1 MALTKIQI
9 NGSFVHCKPVPDYI
23 EVPQNTDVVVVADEG
38 FIFKETNMPRI
49 VYDQYAS
56 HAEYKFDKIT
66 ENGKKAIFNNYFN
79 DGLHNVQIT
88 ATAYES
94 GVTHGKQ
101 IPVITKLTNCTANS
115 DLPTQVEVGKTLSV
129 TLTASAGY
137 KFDAAKSTPNF
148 SYNDESYNA
157 IIKNFTISEDGATAT
172 GEIVMGNWDDFQ
184 IRGTAY
190 TIPTPVKKV
199 AVTTSLTDCTANSDL
214 PNEVEVGQ
222 TLSVTLTANTGHIF
236 DKAKSVPVFSYSDEN
251 AVTKEQPFTISENGK
266 TATGEI
272 VMGDYSNFVIKG
284 TAYTQTTPVK
294 KVAVTTALTNCTANA
309 DLPTEVEVGQTLRVT
324 LTANENNKFDAT
336 KSTPYFSYTNENL
349 DPVEKKFTIS
359 SDNRTATGEVVM
371 GDWEDFTITGIAY
384 TQTTPVKKVE
394 VTPNLS
400 NCTANSDL
408 PSEVEVG
415 QTLKVTLTAN
425 ENTKFDA
432 TKSTPHFSYQDEHL
446 DFKTQNLTIS
456 EDNLTATGEI
466 VMGDWDLF
474 TIEGEA
480 YPVAVVGGKY
490 GAVNVYLVTNDN
502 LNEFS
507 TKRFFRVTGTDPE
520 TGAAIYENV
529 DLGDYVNKIVR
540 IYTPIKAS
548 STDVIRCGN
557 YNTKIKCY
565 QPETDKITLDFGD
578 VTIPNHNKNNVDFES
593 DVQIFLPFL
602 GFVNVPN
609 DYIGKTINL
618 QYVINVLTGNASAL
632 ISCDGVIFQVE
643 ETEPKTNVLYLS
655 QNTESKTIGGDDW
668 NERLFYGIEPYVL
681 LKWFNSLGEG
691 LNNDRKSGNIGSFTG
706 FSRFDDVEPISAENM
721 LIEEQKQIYDLLS
734 SGVYVE

>member
-1 MALTKIQI
+1 MALIKVKI

-23 EVPQNTDVVVVADEG
+23 EVPQNTDVVLVADEG

-49 VYDQYAS
+49 VYDQYSS
-56 HAEYKFDKIT
+56 HSEYKFDKIT

-94 GVTHGKQ
+94 GVKPGKQ
-101 IPVITKLTNCTANS
+101 VPVITKLTNCTANS
-115 DLPTQVEVGKTLSV
+115 DLPTEVEVGQTLRV
-129 TLTASAGY
+129 TLTANEGC
-137 KFDAAKSTPNF
+137 KFDTAKSTPNF
-148 SYNDESYNA
+148 SYDDESYNA
-157 IIKNFTISEDGATAT
+157 IVKNFTISEDGATAT

-190 TIPTPVKKV
+190 TSPTPVKKV
-199 AVTTSLTDCTANSDL
+199 
-214 PNEVEVGQ
+214 E
-222 TLSVTLTANTGHIF
+222 
-236 DKAKSVPVFSYSDEN
+236 
-251 AVTKEQPFTISENGK
+251 
-266 TATGEI
+266 
-272 VMGDYSNFVIKG
+272 
-284 TAYTQTTPVK
+284 
-294 KVAVTTALTNCTANA
+294 VTTALTNCTANS

-324 LTANENNKFDAT
+324 LTAKVGALFDVN

-359 SDNRTATGEVVM
+359 SDNRTATGEIVM
-371 GDWEDFTITGIAY
+371 GNWDDFQITGTAY
-384 TQTTPVKKVE
+384 TSPTPVKKVE
-394 VTPNLS
+394 VTTSLT

-408 PSEVEVG
+408 PTEVEVG
-415 QTLKVTLTAN
+415 QTLRVTLTAN
-425 ENTKFDA
+425 GNTKFDA
-432 TKSTPHFSYQDEHL
+432 TKSTPNFSYQDEHL

-480 YPVAVVGGKY
+480 YPMAVVGGKY

-507 TKRFFRVTGTDPE
+507 TKRFFRVTGTNPE
-520 TGAAIYENV
+520 TGAAIYDNV

-578 VTIPNHNKNNVDFES
+578 VTIPDHNKNNVDFES
-593 DVQIFLPFL
+593 DVQLFLPFL

-632 ISCDGVIFQVE
+632 ISCNGVVFQVE

-655 QNTESKTIGGDDW
+655 QNTESKTIGGDNW

>member
-9 NGSFVHCKPVPDYI
+9 HGSFVHCKPVPDYI
-23 EVPQNTDVVVVADEG
+23 EVPQNTDVVLVADDG
-38 FIFKETNMPRI
+38 FIFKESNMPRI

-56 HAEYKFDKIT
+56 HSEYKFDKIT
-66 ENGKKAIFNNYFN
+66 EDGKKAIFNNYFN

-94 GVTHGKQ
+94 GVTPGKQ
-101 IPVITKLTNCTANS
+101 IPIITKLTNCTAN
-115 DLPTQVEVGKTLSV
+115 
-129 TLTASAGY
+129 A
-137 KFDAAKSTPNF
+137 
-148 SYNDESYNA
+148 
-157 IIKNFTISEDGATAT
+157 
-172 GEIVMGNWDDFQ
+172 
-184 IRGTAY
+184 
-190 TIPTPVKKV
+190 
-199 AVTTSLTDCTANSDL
+199 DL

-222 TLSVTLTANTGHIF
+222 TL
-236 DKAKSVPVFSYSDEN
+236 K
-251 AVTKEQPFTISENGK
+251 
-266 TATGEI
+266 
-272 VMGDYSNFVIKG
+272 
-284 TAYTQTTPVK
+284 
-294 KVAVTTALTNCTANA
+294 
-309 DLPTEVEVGQTLRVT
+309 VT
-324 LTANENNKFDAT
+324 LTANENTKFDTT
-336 KSTPYFSYTNENL
+336 KSIPHFSYTNENL

-359 SDNRTATGEVVM
+359 SDNRTATGEIVM
-371 GDWEDFTITGIAY
+371 GDWEDFTITGTAY
-384 TQTTPVKKVE
+384 TQPTPVKKVE
-394 VTPNLS
+394 VTQNLS
-400 NCTANSDL
+400 NCTANAYL
-408 PSEVEVG
+408 PNEVEVG
-415 QTLKVTLTAN
+415 QTLKVILTAN

-432 TKSTPHFSYQDEHL
+432 TKSTPHFSYTNENL
-446 DFKTQNLTIS
+446 DPVEKKFTIS

-507 TKRFFRVTGTDPE
+507 TKRFFKVTGTDPE
-520 TGAAIYENV
+520 TGAVIYDNV

-540 IYTPIKAS
+540 IYTQIKAS

-557 YNTKIKCY
+557 YNTSIKCY

-578 VTIPNHNKNNVDFES
+578 ITIPNHNKNNVDFES
-593 DVQIFLPFL
+593 VVQLFLPFL
-602 GFVNVPN
+602 GFVSLPT

-632 ISCDGVIFQVE
+632 ISCEGVVFQVE

-655 QNTESKTIGGDDW
+655 QNTESKTIGADDW

-681 LKWFNSLGEG
+681 LKWFNSVGEG

-721 LIEEQKQIYDLLS
+721 LIEEQKQIYDLLCG
-734 SGVYVE
+734 GVYVE

>member
-1 MALTKIQI
+1 MALSKVQI
-9 NGSFVHCKPVPDYI
+9 NGSFLHCKAEPDYI
-23 EVPQNTDVVVVADEG
+23 EVPQNTNVIVVADEG
-38 FIFKETNMPRI
+38 YIFKESNMPRI

-56 HAEYKFDKIT
+56 HYEYKFDSIT

-94 GVTHGKQ
+94 GVTPGKQ
-101 IPVITKLTNCTANS
+101 IPVITKLTNCTANAN
-115 DLPTQVEVGKTLSV
+115 LPTEVEVGKTLSV
-129 TLTASAGY
+129 TLTANNGF
-137 KFDAAKSTPNF
+137 KFDDAKSTPNF
-148 SYNDESYNA
+148 SYNDESYNT

-222 TLSVTLTANTGHIF
+222 TL
-236 DKAKSVPVFSYSDEN
+236 
-251 AVTKEQPFTISENGK
+251 
-266 TATGEI
+266 
-272 VMGDYSNFVIKG
+272 
-284 TAYTQTTPVK
+284 
-294 KVAVTTALTNCTANA
+294 
-309 DLPTEVEVGQTLRVT
+309 RVT
-324 LTANENNKFDAT
+324 LTANENTKFDAT

-349 DPVEKKFTIS
+349 DPVEKKLTIS
-359 SDNRTATGEVVM
+359 ENGKTATGEVVM
-371 GDWEDFTITGIAY
+371 GDWEDFTIRGTAY
-384 TQTTPVKKVE
+384 TQPTPVKKVE
-394 VTPNLS
+394 VTTTLT
-400 NCTANSDL
+400 NCTANADL
-408 PSEVEVG
+408 PKEVEVG
-415 QTLKVTLTAN
+415 QTLRVTLTAN

-432 TKSTPHFSYQDEHL
+432 TKSTPHFSYRDEHL
-446 DFKTQNLTIS
+446 DFKTQNLAIS
-456 EDNLTATGEI
+456 SDNRTATGEI

-490 GAVNVYLVTNDN
+490 GAVNVYLVSNDN

-557 YNTKIKCY
+557 YNTNIACY

-578 VTIPNHNKNNVDFES
+578 ITIPNHNKNNVDFES
-593 DVQIFLPFL
+593 VAQLFLPFL
-602 GFVNVPN
+602 GFVSLSN

-632 ISCDGVIFQVE
+632 ISCNGVVFQVE

-691 LNNDRKSGNIGSFTG
+691 LNNDRKSGNIGSFKG

-721 LIEEQKQIYDLLS
+721 LIEEQKQIYDLLV

>member
-9 NGSFVHCKPVPDYI
+9 HGSFVHCKPVPDYI
-23 EVPQNTDVVVVADEG
+23 EVPQNTDVVLVADDG
-38 FIFKETNMPRI
+38 FIFKESNMPRI

-56 HAEYKFDKIT
+56 HSEYKFDKIT
-66 ENGKKAIFNNYFN
+66 EDGKKAIFNNYFN

-94 GVTHGKQ
+94 GVTPGKQ
-101 IPVITKLTNCTANS
+101 IPIITK
-115 DLPTQVEVGKTLSV
+115 
-129 TLTASAGY
+129 
-137 KFDAAKSTPNF
+137 
-148 SYNDESYNA
+148 
-157 IIKNFTISEDGATAT
+157 
-172 GEIVMGNWDDFQ
+172 
-184 IRGTAY
+184 
-190 TIPTPVKKV
+190 
-199 AVTTSLTDCTANSDL
+199 
-214 PNEVEVGQ
+214 
-222 TLSVTLTANTGHIF
+222 
-236 DKAKSVPVFSYSDEN
+236 
-251 AVTKEQPFTISENGK
+251 
-266 TATGEI
+266 
-272 VMGDYSNFVIKG
+272 
-284 TAYTQTTPVK
+284 
-294 KVAVTTALTNCTANA
+294 LTNCTANA
-309 DLPTEVEVGQTLRVT
+309 DLPNEVKVGQTLKVT
-324 LTANENNKFDAT
+324 LTANENTKFDTT
-336 KSTPYFSYTNENL
+336 KSTPHFSYTNENL

-359 SDNRTATGEVVM
+359 SDNRTATGEIVM
-371 GDWEDFTITGIAY
+371 GDWEDFTITGTAY
-384 TQTTPVKKVE
+384 TQPTPVKKVE
-394 VTPNLS
+394 VTQNLS
-400 NCTANSDL
+400 NCTANAYL
-408 PSEVEVG
+408 PNEVEVG
-415 QTLKVTLTAN
+415 QTLKVILTAN

-432 TKSTPHFSYQDEHL
+432 TKSTPHFSYTNENL
-446 DFKTQNLTIS
+446 DPVEKKFTIS

-507 TKRFFRVTGTDPE
+507 TKRFFKVTGTDPE
-520 TGAAIYENV
+520 TGAVIYDNV

-540 IYTPIKAS
+540 IYTQIKAS

-557 YNTKIKCY
+557 YNTSIKCY

-578 VTIPNHNKNNVDFES
+578 ITIPNHNKNNVDFES
-593 DVQIFLPFL
+593 VVQLFLPFL
-602 GFVNVPN
+602 GFVSLPT

-632 ISCDGVIFQVE
+632 ISCEGVVFQVE

-655 QNTESKTIGGDDW
+655 QNTESKTIGADDW

-681 LKWFNSLGEG
+681 LKWFNSVGEG

-721 LIEEQKQIYDLLS
+721 LIEEQKQIYDLLCG
-734 SGVYVE
+734 GVYVE

>member
-1 MALTKIQI
+1 MALTKVQI
-9 NGSFVHCKPVPDYI
+9 NGNFLHCKADPDFI
-23 EVPQNTDVVVVADEG
+23 EVPQNTNVVVVADEG
-38 FIFKETNMPRI
+38 FIFKETDMPKI
-49 VYDQYAS
+49 EYYS
-56 HAEYKFDKIT
+56 YSSYTTYKFDKIT
-66 ENGKKAIFNNYFN
+66 EGGKKAIFNNYFN
-79 DGLHNVQIT
+79 DGVHDIKVT
-88 ATAYES
+88 ATAHE
-94 GVTHGKQ
+94 G
-101 IPVITKLTNCTANS
+101 
-115 DLPTQVEVGKTLSV
+115 D
-129 TLTASAGY
+129 
-137 KFDAAKSTPNF
+137 
-148 SYNDESYNA
+148 
-157 IIKNFTISEDGATAT
+157 
-172 GEIVMGNWDDFQ
+172 
-184 IRGTAY
+184 
-190 TIPTPVKKV
+190 TPVKKV
-199 AVTTSLTDCTANSDL
+199 AVTTSLTNCTANSDL
-214 PNEVEVGQ
+214 PTEVEVGKTLSVTLTTNEGCKFDTTKSTPHFSYTDDRLNPREQNLTISEDGLTATGEIVMGDWDDFEIIGEAYTQPTPVKRVEVTTALTNCTANSDLPKEVEVGQ
-222 TLSVTLTANTGHIF
+222 TLNVTLTANEGCKF
-236 DKAKSVPVFSYSDEN
+236 DASKSTPLFSYTNEN
-251 AVTKEQPFTISENGK
+251 IDPVEKKLTISENGK

-272 VMGDYSNFVIKG
+272 VMGNWDDFTIRG
-284 TAYTQTTPVK
+284 RAYTQPTPVK
-294 KVAVTTALTNCTANA
+294 RVEVTTNLSNCTANA
-309 DLPTEVEVGQTLRVT
+309 DIPKEVEVGQTLR
-324 LTANENNKFDAT
+324 
-336 KSTPYFSYTNENL
+336 
-349 DPVEKKFTIS
+349 
-359 SDNRTATGEVVM
+359 
-371 GDWEDFTITGIAY
+371 
-384 TQTTPVKKVE
+384 
-394 VTPNLS
+394 
-400 NCTANSDL
+400 
-408 PSEVEVG
+408 
-415 QTLKVTLTAN
+415 VTLTAN

-456 EDNLTATGEI
+456 ADNRTATGEI

-490 GAVNVYLVTNDN
+490 GAVNVYLVSNDN

-507 TKRFFRVTGTDPE
+507 KKRFFRVTGTDPE

-557 YNTKIKCY
+557 YNTNISCY

-578 VTIPNHNKNNVDFES
+578 ITIPNHNKNNVDFES
-593 DVQIFLPFL
+593 VAQLFLPFL
-602 GFVNVPN
+602 GFVSLSN

-691 LNNDRKSGNIGSFTG
+691 LNNDRKSGKIGDFTG

>member
-9 NGSFVHCKPVPDYI
+9 HGSFVHCKPVPDYI
-23 EVPQNTDVVVVADEG
+23 EVPQNTDVVLVADDG
-38 FIFKETNMPRI
+38 FIFKESNMPRI

-56 HAEYKFDKIT
+56 HSEYKFDKIT
-66 ENGKKAIFNNYFN
+66 EDGKKAIFNNYFN

-94 GVTHGKQ
+94 GVTPGKQ
-101 IPVITKLTNCTANS
+101 IPIITK
-115 DLPTQVEVGKTLSV
+115 
-129 TLTASAGY
+129 
-137 KFDAAKSTPNF
+137 
-148 SYNDESYNA
+148 
-157 IIKNFTISEDGATAT
+157 
-172 GEIVMGNWDDFQ
+172 
-184 IRGTAY
+184 
-190 TIPTPVKKV
+190 
-199 AVTTSLTDCTANSDL
+199 
-214 PNEVEVGQ
+214 
-222 TLSVTLTANTGHIF
+222 
-236 DKAKSVPVFSYSDEN
+236 
-251 AVTKEQPFTISENGK
+251 
-266 TATGEI
+266 
-272 VMGDYSNFVIKG
+272 
-284 TAYTQTTPVK
+284 
-294 KVAVTTALTNCTANA
+294 LTNCTANA
-309 DLPTEVEVGQTLRVT
+309 DLPNEVKVGQTLKVT
-324 LTANENNKFDAT
+324 LTANENTKFDTT
-336 KSTPYFSYTNENL
+336 KSTPHFSYTNENL

-359 SDNRTATGEVVM
+359 SDNRTATGEIVM
-371 GDWEDFTITGIAY
+371 GDWEDFTITGTAY
-384 TQTTPVKKVE
+384 TQPTPVKKVE
-394 VTPNLS
+394 VTQNLS
-400 NCTANSDL
+400 NCTANAYL
-408 PSEVEVG
+408 PNEVEVG
-415 QTLKVTLTAN
+415 QTLKVILTAN

-432 TKSTPHFSYQDEHL
+432 TKSTPHFSYTNENL
-446 DFKTQNLTIS
+446 DPVEKKFTIS

-507 TKRFFRVTGTDPE
+507 TKRFFKVTGTDPE
-520 TGAAIYENV
+520 TGAVIYDNV

-540 IYTPIKAS
+540 IYTQIKAS

-557 YNTKIKCY
+557 YNTSIKCY

-578 VTIPNHNKNNVDFES
+578 ITIPNHNKNNVDFES
-593 DVQIFLPFL
+593 VVQLFLPFL
-602 GFVNVPN
+602 GFVSLPT

-632 ISCDGVIFQVE
+632 ISCEGVVFQVE

-655 QNTESKTIGGDDW
+655 QNTESKTIGADDW

-681 LKWFNSLGEG
+681 LKWFNSVGEG

-721 LIEEQKQIYDLLS
+721 LIEEQKQIYDLLGG
-734 SGVYVE
+734 GVYVE

>member
-1 MALTKIQI
+1 MALIKVQI
-9 NGSFVHCKPVPDYI
+9 HGSFSHCKPVPDYI
-23 EVPQNTDVVVVADEG
+23 EVPQNTDVVLVADEG

-49 VYDQYAS
+49 VYDQYVS
-56 HAEYKFDKIT
+56 HYEYNFDKIT
-66 ENGKKAIFNNYFN
+66 EDGKKAIFNNYFN
-79 DGLHNVQIT
+79 DGLRNVQVT

-94 GVTHGKQ
+94 GVTPGKQ
-101 IPVITKLTNCTANS
+101 IPVITKLTNCTANA
-115 DLPTQVEVGKTLSV
+115 DIPTEVEVGKTLKV
-129 TLTASAGY
+129 TLTANAGY

-190 TIPTPVKKV
+190 TQPTP
-199 AVTTSLTDCTANSDL
+199 
-214 PNEVEVGQ
+214 
-222 TLSVTLTANTGHIF
+222 I
-236 DKAKSVPVFSYSDEN
+236 
-251 AVTKEQPFTISENGK
+251 
-266 TATGEI
+266 
-272 VMGDYSNFVIKG
+272 
-284 TAYTQTTPVK
+284 K
-294 KVAVTTALTNCTANA
+294 KVAVTTALTNCAANS
-309 DLPTEVEVGQTLRVT
+309 DLPKEVEVGQTLRVT
-324 LTANENNKFDAT
+324 LTANENTKFDAT
-336 KSTPYFSYTNENL
+336 KSTPHFSYTNENL

-359 SDNRTATGEVVM
+359 SDSRTATGEVVM
-371 GDWEDFTITGIAY
+371 GDWEDFTITGTAY
-384 TQTTPVKKVE
+384 TQPTPVKKVE

-400 NCTANSDL
+400 NCTANADL
-408 PSEVEVG
+408 PKEVEVG
-415 QTLKVTLTAN
+415 QTLRVTLTAN

-432 TKSTPHFSYQDEHL
+432 TKSTPHFSYQDENL

-490 GAVNVYLVTNDN
+490 GAVNVYIVTNDN

-520 TGAAIYENV
+520 TGAAIYDNV

-540 IYTPIKAS
+540 IYTQIKAS

-593 DVQIFLPFL
+593 DVQLFLPFL

-632 ISCDGVIFQVE
+632 ISCNGVVFQVE

-721 LIEEQKQIYDLLS
+721 LIDEQKQIYDLLS

>member
-1 MALTKIQI
+1 M
-9 NGSFVHCKPVPDYI
+9 GDW
-23 EVPQNTDVVVVADEG
+23 ED
-38 FIFKETNMPRI
+38 
-49 VYDQYAS
+49 
-56 HAEYKFDKIT
+56 
-66 ENGKKAIFNNYFN
+66 
-79 DGLHNVQIT
+79 
-88 ATAYES
+88 
-94 GVTHGKQ
+94 
-101 IPVITKLTNCTANS
+101 
-115 DLPTQVEVGKTLSV
+115 
-129 TLTASAGY
+129 
-137 KFDAAKSTPNF
+137 
-148 SYNDESYNA
+148 
-157 IIKNFTISEDGATAT
+157 FTI
-172 GEIVMGNWDDFQ
+172 
-184 IRGTAY
+184 RGKAY
-190 TIPTPVKKV
+190 TQPTPVKKV
-199 AVTTSLTDCTANSDL
+199 EVTTN
-214 PNEVEVGQ
+214 
-222 TLSVTLTANTGHIF
+222 LS
-236 DKAKSVPVFSYSDEN
+236 
-251 AVTKEQPFTISENGK
+251 
-266 TATGEI
+266 
-272 VMGDYSNFVIKG
+272 
-284 TAYTQTTPVK
+284 
-294 KVAVTTALTNCTANA
+294 NCTANA
-309 DLPTEVEVGQTLRVT
+309 DLPKEVELGQTLR
-324 LTANENNKFDAT
+324 
-336 KSTPYFSYTNENL
+336 
-349 DPVEKKFTIS
+349 
-359 SDNRTATGEVVM
+359 
-371 GDWEDFTITGIAY
+371 
-384 TQTTPVKKVE
+384 
-394 VTPNLS
+394 
-400 NCTANSDL
+400 
-408 PSEVEVG
+408 
-415 QTLKVTLTAN
+415 VTLTAN

-432 TKSTPHFSYQDEHL
+432 TKSTPYFSYQDEHL

-456 EDNLTATGEI
+456 ADNRTATGEI

-480 YPVAVVGGKY
+480 YPVAVVGAKY
-490 GAVNVYLVTNDN
+490 GAVNVYLVSNDN

-557 YNTKIKCY
+557 YNTNISCY

-578 VTIPNHNKNNVDFES
+578 ITIPNHNKNNVDFES
-593 DVQIFLPFL
+593 VVQLFLPFL
-602 GFVNVPN
+602 GFVSLSN

-721 LIEEQKQIYDLLS
+721 LIEEQKQIYDLLG

>member
-1 MALTKIQI
+1 MALIKVQI
-9 NGSFVHCKPVPDYI
+9 HGSFSHCKPVPDYI
-23 EVPQNTDVVVVADEG
+23 EVPQNTDVVLVADEG

-49 VYDQYAS
+49 VYDQYVS
-56 HAEYKFDKIT
+56 HYEYNFDKIT
-66 ENGKKAIFNNYFN
+66 EDGKKAIFNNYFN
-79 DGLHNVQIT
+79 DGLRNVQVT

-94 GVTHGKQ
+94 GVTPGKQ
-101 IPVITKLTNCTANS
+101 IPVITKLTNCTANA
-115 DLPTQVEVGKTLSV
+115 DIPTEVEVGKTLKV
-129 TLTASAGY
+129 TLTANAGY

-190 TIPTPVKKV
+190 TQPTP
-199 AVTTSLTDCTANSDL
+199 
-214 PNEVEVGQ
+214 
-222 TLSVTLTANTGHIF
+222 I
-236 DKAKSVPVFSYSDEN
+236 
-251 AVTKEQPFTISENGK
+251 
-266 TATGEI
+266 
-272 VMGDYSNFVIKG
+272 
-284 TAYTQTTPVK
+284 K
-294 KVAVTTALTNCTANA
+294 KVAVTTALTNCAANS
-309 DLPTEVEVGQTLRVT
+309 DLPKEVEVGQTLR
-324 LTANENNKFDAT
+324 
-336 KSTPYFSYTNENL
+336 
-349 DPVEKKFTIS
+349 
-359 SDNRTATGEVVM
+359 
-371 GDWEDFTITGIAY
+371 
-384 TQTTPVKKVE
+384 
-394 VTPNLS
+394 
-400 NCTANSDL
+400 
-408 PSEVEVG
+408 
-415 QTLKVTLTAN
+415 VTLTAN

-432 TKSTPHFSYQDEHL
+432 TKSTPHFSYQDENL

-490 GAVNVYLVTNDN
+490 GAVNVYIVTNDN

-520 TGAAIYENV
+520 TGAAIYDNV

-540 IYTPIKAS
+540 IYTQIKAS

-593 DVQIFLPFL
+593 DVQLFLPFL

-632 ISCDGVIFQVE
+632 ISCNGVVFQVE

-721 LIEEQKQIYDLLS
+721 LIDEQKQIYDLLS